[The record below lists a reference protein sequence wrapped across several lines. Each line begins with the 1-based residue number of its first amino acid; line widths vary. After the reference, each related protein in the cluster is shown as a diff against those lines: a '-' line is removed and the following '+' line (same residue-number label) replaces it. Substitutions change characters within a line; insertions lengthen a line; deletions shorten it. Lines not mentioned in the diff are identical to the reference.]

1 MLDELPRSTIVLL
14 FYSFPLY
21 GVGLRSNQSRNCNSN
36 LSPAHTLHW
45 RNYLNLSAFVH
56 EVRWAILSSWGCMG
70 IKRHIVQ
77 RTLSRCQDG
86 EQWWCKVTVGP
97 GGGGAVSTLHC
108 PLSPPTASAP
118 LSPSKPYFHGLFCDT
133 LDLVRVICMNVEVDY
148 WIVINLLLSTPLKKA
163 LSLLQQLLKYWGLL
177 ENENR
182 TSWAPPLSVMDCW
195 WSLAF

>member
-97 GGGGAVSTLHC
+97 GGGGLF
-108 PLSPPTASAP
+108 PLSTAPSP
-118 LSPSKPYFHGLFCDT
+118 LPLPLHPFLPANPIFMAFFVTHLILLGLFAWMWRLTTGLWSTCCCLPLWRRHSPSSSNY
-133 LDLVRVICMNVEVDY
+133 
-148 WIVINLLLSTPLKKA
+148 
-163 LSLLQQLLKYWGLL
+163 
-177 ENENR
+177 
-182 TSWAPPLSVMDCW
+182 
-195 WSLAF
+195 